1 MTYLSTAYSCIIQ
14 NSFRREGKDM
24 AAIESTGTSSKIKIK
39 EQYESMRSL
48 LDYCG
53 VKIGDDVK

>member
-1 MTYLSTAYSCIIQ
+1 MTWKSTAYSYIIRS
-14 NSFRREGKDM
+14 SFQREGKNM
-24 AAIESTGTSSKIKIK
+24 AAIGSTGTSSEIKIK